1 MNDILRYEILAETFY
16 LMTGKFAPGKD
27 APAAADIESADMKE
41 WNEWLTDNKKT
52 VMSTLIA
59 IKNFDDR
66 GITMKGFY
74 NDK

>member
-16 LMTGKFAPGKD
+16 LMTGKIAPGKN
-27 APAAADIESADMKE
+27 APAAAYIESADMKE
-41 WNEWLTDNKKT
+41 WDEWLTDNKKT

-59 IKNFDDR
+59 IKNFDDS
-66 GITMKGFY
+66 GTTMKGFY